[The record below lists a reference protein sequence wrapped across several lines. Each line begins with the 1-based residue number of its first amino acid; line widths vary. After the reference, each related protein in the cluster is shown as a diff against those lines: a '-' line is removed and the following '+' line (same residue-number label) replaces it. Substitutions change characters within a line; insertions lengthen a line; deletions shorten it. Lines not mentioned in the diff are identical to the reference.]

1 MPSNTR
7 VLEHSVIQ
15 TVVHNV
21 VQNMRDKTLRFITLQ
36 IAIELRV

>member
-15 TVVHNV
+15 TV